1 MCKFRVSI
9 TTTILNNCT
18 FLVNGSVSFL
28 MLNEMANLSSS
39 FDTGDVVLL
48 MVVCV
53 WVGVVLSCSV

>member
-1 MCKFRVSI
+1 
-9 TTTILNNCT
+9 
-18 FLVNGSVSFL
+18 

-53 WVGVVLSCSV
+53 CGGGSVELLCVKLKFC